1 MTRDEYLRQL
11 RKYLKRLPKD
21 DYDSAME
28 YFTEYFEEAG
38 LEGEQ
43 RVIQELGSPRQAAAE
58 LLGNLLDETTSKKQ
72 RGQRSVGSIVL
83 IALMA
88 IFAAPIGIPLLIVV
102 GVLMLTAVIV
112 AIACAVCVLLFGLAG
127 VLIGGKMVL
136 RGLVAMTVS
145 PAGAAVLTGA
155 GLVSI
160 GMSVLLSVLLMCA
173 CKWIAL
179 SLIGWIRN
187 LISRRGGEKR

>member
-11 RKYLKRLPKD
+11 RKYLKRLPKE

-38 LEGEQ
+38 PEGEQ
-43 RVIQELGSPRQAAAE
+43 RVMQELGSPRQAAAE
-58 LLGNLLDETTSKKQ
+58 LLANLLDETTSKKQ

-112 AIACAVCVLLFGLAG
+112 AIACAVCVLIFGIAG

-155 GLVSI
+155 GLVGV
-160 GMSVLLSVLLMCA
+160 GMSVLLSVLLVCA

>member
-38 LEGEQ
+38 PEGEQ
-43 RVIQELGSPRQAAAE
+43 RVMQELGSARQAAAE
-58 LLGNLLDETTSKKQ
+58 LLGNLLDETTNKKQ
-72 RGQRSVGSIVL
+72 CGQRSVGSIVL

-112 AIACAVCVLLFGLAG
+112 AIACAVCVLIFGIAG

-136 RGLVAMTVS
+136 RGLVAVTVS

-160 GMSVLLSVLLMCA
+160 GMSVLLSVLLMCV
-173 CKWIAL
+173 CKWISL

>member
-11 RKYLKRLPKD
+11 RKYLKRLPKE

-28 YFTEYFEEAG
+28 YFTEYFEDAG

-43 RVIQELGSPRQAAAE
+43 RVMQELGSPRAAAAA
-58 LLGNLLDETTSKKQ
+58 LLGNLLDES
-72 RGQRSVGSIVL
+72 GERSIGSIAL

-88 IFAAPIGIPLLIVV
+88 VFAAPIGIPVLFAV
-102 GVLMLTAVIV
+102 GVLMLAGIIV
-112 AIACAVCVLLFGLAG
+112 AIACAVCVLLFGIAG

-179 SLIGWIRN
+179 SLIDWIRN

>member
-38 LEGEQ
+38 PEGEQ
-43 RVIQELGSPRQAAAE
+43 RVMQELGSARQAAAE
-58 LLGNLLDETTSKKQ
+58 LLGNLLDETTNKKQ

-112 AIACAVCVLLFGLAG
+112 AIACAVCVLIFGIAG

-136 RGLVAMTVS
+136 RGLVAVTVS

-160 GMSVLLSVLLMCA
+160 GMSVLLSVLLMCV
-173 CKWIAL
+173 CKWISL

>member
-11 RKYLKRLPKD
+11 RKYLKRLPKE

-38 LEGEQ
+38 PEGEQ
-43 RVIQELGSPRQAAAE
+43 RVMQELGSPREAAAE
-58 LLGNLLDETTSKKQ
+58 LLGNLLDEKTSKKQ
-72 RGQRSVGSIVL
+72 SGERSIGSIAL

-88 IFAAPIGIPLLIVV
+88 VFAAPIGIPVLFAV
-102 GVLMLTAVIV
+102 GVLMLAGIIV
-112 AIACAVCVLLFGLAG
+112 AIACAVCVLIFGLVG
-127 VLIGGKMVL
+127 VLIGGKLVL
-136 RGLVAMTVS
+136 RGLVAATVS

-160 GMSVLLSVLLMCA
+160 GISVLLSVLLVCA